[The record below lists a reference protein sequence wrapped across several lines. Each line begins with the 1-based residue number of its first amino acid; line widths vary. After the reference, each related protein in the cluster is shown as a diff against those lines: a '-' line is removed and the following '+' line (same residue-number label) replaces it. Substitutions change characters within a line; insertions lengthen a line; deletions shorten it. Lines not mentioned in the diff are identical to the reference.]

1 MKTTLSGSRRA
12 GLFRRGGW
20 INGVLD
26 KLRPKI
32 LNALKIISPLILE
45 FFIRFEVGMVDRV
58 SAASY
63 AMLCLREEIDRASFH
78 ALLRL
83 QALSADQAFQT
94 VGIGR

>member
-1 MKTTLSGSRRA
+1 
-12 GLFRRGGW
+12 
-20 INGVLD
+20 
-26 KLRPKI
+26 
-32 LNALKIISPLILE
+32 
-45 FFIRFEVGMVDRV
+45 MVDRV

-94 VGIGR
+94 VGIGRAGRSIARADIEVRDNQSAVVAIGRGTYSTFREAS